1 VPERTARQ
9 GGQGALGG
17 LSLDAHSAARAPRF
31 SLLAEPGSRG
41 APELEGIDLREHR
54 LIATRFD
61 SRHEP
66 QLIEE
71 LRNLLGR
78 GLNDPDVSLSRI
90 AELFRP
96 VERVREAGNGCQWC
110 PQVVTRERHEPGK
123 AVFWS
128 HEPPWYG
135 CGEGITAAMDDLSRL
150 LDHDLQASQP
160 EVQLGLSRA
169 GVIGA
174 SKAIRISYG
183 ENEQQI
189 AADIECTVDLDPAQ
203 KGVHMSRFPEL
214 FEEAIEEVV
223 IGEAFLVEVLA
234 EHIAAHVV
242 ERQQALRAEVRIVA
256 RYPIERMT
264 PVTGLPTQEMVSL
277 IGIAAASTSGLRRL
291 VGVEA
296 AGINA
301 CPCAQGLVRGRAS
314 ERLLEAGFDDGDVD
328 RIFELVPLATH
339 NQRGRGTLYL
349 GTQASVNAEQL
360 VEIVEGSMSAPVYEL
375 LKRPDELF
383 VVEHA
388 HLQPRFVEDS
398 VRLALKG
405 VLDAYP
411 ALADDDFVFSR
422 QVNLETIHTHDVLA
436 ERFGTVG
443 ELRRELERGGP
454 LEHHTELREWLA
466 GA

>member
-1 VPERTARQ
+1 
-9 GGQGALGG
+9 
-17 LSLDAHSAARAPRF
+17 
-31 SLLAEPGSRG
+31 
-41 APELEGIDLREHR
+41 
-54 LIATRFD
+54 
-61 SRHEP
+61 
-66 QLIEE
+66 
-71 LRNLLGR
+71 
-78 GLNDPDVSLSRI
+78 
-90 AELFRP
+90 
-96 VERVREAGNGCQWC
+96 
-110 PQVVTRERHEPGK
+110 
-123 AVFWS
+123 
-128 HEPPWYG
+128 
-135 CGEGITAAMDDLSRL
+135 MDDLTRL
-150 LDHDLQASQP
+150 LDHDVQASLP
-160 EVQLGLSRA
+160 EVRLGLSRA
-169 GVIGA
+169 GVMGV

-183 ENEQQI
+183 GSEKQI
-189 AADIECTVDLDPAQ
+189 AAEIESTVDLDPAQ

-234 EHIAAHVV
+234 EHIAAHIV
-242 ERQQALRAEVRIVA
+242 ERQQALRAQVRISA

-277 IGIAAASTSGLRRL
+277 IGIAAASSAGVRRL

-314 ERLLEAGFDDGDVD
+314 ERLLEAGFDGEDVE
-328 RIFELVPLATH
+328 RILELVPLATH
-339 NQRGRGTLYL
+339 NQRGRGTLFV
-349 GTQASVNAEQL
+349 GTRASVNAEQL

-411 ALADDDFVFSR
+411 GLADDDFVFSR

-436 ERFGTVG
+436 ERYGTVG
-443 ELRRELERGGP
+443 ELRRELESGGP
-454 LEHHTELREWLA
+454 LEHHTELGEWLA
-466 GA
+466 KT